1 MTRKYILSAI
11 VGFVA
16 VGCGDDSVG
25 SMDTETDTEGTT
37 DNPTTGTMS
46 ATQPTTTVSTTE
58 TTTDDTETSSSSGE
72 PSTTDESSSSGDP
85 TTGPP
90 PPPADFLIRIENIS
104 DQTPWPTTFTPG
116 VWIEHE
122 LGSQPVF
129 QLNMPEGGI
138 GLAELAEDGD
148 PTTLNTSMD
157 DDPTVAQHGVFDTP
171 VKGAGPEIG
180 PGEAYE
186 FTIEQVAAGNRLSLV
201 TAVGEA
207 NDIFLGT
214 GPNGVGLFAP
224 NGEPQAED
232 DIAPVMDFWDV
243 GSEANQPP
251 SGGDYQ
257 IARQAAP
264 NTGPDETGVVSPR
277 RESTHAV
284 PFAGKLVTV
293 NVQADVMLGT
303 FTIEITNIS
312 DETGTLVSPFSEAV
326 FVLGDDTT
334 SIFSL
339 GADAGDT
346 LGLEGFAEDNDPT
359 LLATTLAALGGAGDT
374 GVTDTNAE
382 PGDTMS
388 FTVVPDATNRFLHFV
403 AALSWTNDAF
413 ISTSAP
419 IALFDD
425 AGLPRTTAAIE
436 SDFVDLLAVFDAG
449 TELNESP
456 GISGPSNAA
465 NQNVIGTGTAENN
478 PIGYYLDATN
488 DFADLAELVTVTF
501 ETTGANSFD
510 MTITNTSAGTPFEG
524 TLEGVVWA
532 MHDGYSGFTEGMAAS
547 PDLEDLAEDGVGT
560 GLDGD
565 IADGGFTNHDVVG
578 PIGPGDSVVV
588 SITSDSA
595 EPMLSLFAHVQ
606 PSNDTFVAFGPDGFS
621 AYNGG
626 TLLSSEEL
634 DTAAAA
640 ALDVYDAGTEGNQA
654 GGGGAA
660 MSGVGVGSVVGPT
673 EGNGLVRQAEDD
685 LVWAYPEPSSM
696 VRVIV
701 TPLR

>member
-1 MTRKYILSAI
+1 MTRKYLLSAF

-16 VGCGDDSVG
+16 VGCGDDAVG
-25 SMDTETDTEGTT
+25 QDTDTETEGTT
-37 DNPTTGTMS
+37 NDTTTTGTMS

-58 TTTDDTETSSSSGE
+58 TTTVDTEDSSSSGE
-72 PSTTDESSSSGDP
+72 PTTDPDSSSSGDP

-90 PPPADFLIRIENIS
+90 PPPVDFLIRIENIS

-116 VWIEHE
+116 VWVEHE

-129 QLNMPEGGI
+129 QLNMAETGN

-148 PTTLNTSMD
+148 PTALNTAMD
-157 DDPTVAQHGVFDTP
+157 DDPMVAQHGIFDTP
-171 VKGAGPEIG
+171 VKGKGPEIG

-186 FTIEQVAAGNRLSLV
+186 FTIEQIAAGNRLSV
-201 TAVGEA
+201 FTAVGEA
-207 NDIFLGT
+207 NDMFLGT

-224 NGEPQAED
+224 NGEPQDED
-232 DIAPVMDFWDV
+232 DIAPVMDFYDV

-257 IARQAAP
+257 IARQAAAD
-264 NTGPDETGVVSPR
+264 TGPDEAGVVSAR

-284 PFAGKLVTV
+284 PLANKMVTV
-293 NVQADVMLGT
+293 NVVADAMLGT
-303 FTIEITNIS
+303 FTVEITNIT
-312 DETGTLVSPFSEAV
+312 DESGGLASPFSEAV

-334 SIFSL
+334 SIFAL
-339 GADAGDT
+339 GDDAGDT
-346 LGLEGFAEDNDPT
+346 AGLEGLVEDNETTALVAT
-359 LLATTLAALGGAGDT
+359 LTALGGAGDA
-374 GVTDTNAE
+374 GETDTNAD

-388 FTVVPDATNRFLHFV
+388 FTVVPDATNRFLHF
-403 AALSWTNDAF
+403 AAGVSWTNDAF
-413 ISTSAP
+413 ISTSVP

-425 AGLPRTTAAIE
+425 LGVARTTAAIE

-449 TELNESP
+449 TEVNEST

-465 NQNVIGTGTAENN
+465 NQVVIGTGTTENN
-478 PIGYYLDATN
+478 PIAYYLDTTN
-488 DFADLAELVTVTF
+488 DFADLADFITVTF
-501 ETTGANSFD
+501 ETTGADSFD
-510 MTITNTSAGTPFEG
+510 MTITNTSEGTPFEG

-565 IADGGFTNHDVVG
+565 IEDGGFTNHDVVG
-578 PIGPGDSVVV
+578 PIAPGDSVVV

-626 TLLSSEEL
+626 TLLSSEQL

-640 ALDVYDAGTEGNQA
+640 ALDIYDAGTEGNQS

-660 MSGVGVGSVVGPT
+660 MSGVGVGSVVGPV
-673 EGNGLVRQAEDD
+673 EGNGLVRQAENDP
-685 LVWAYPEPSSM
+685 VWGYPEPSSM